1 MSKDLEQNV
10 ARIEE
15 RIEVF
20 EQRLAVME
28 RIFQTATGHDASLGE
43 DSAMLQALVA
53 EGPGM
58 SQTGICR
65 VARNRFGFSRSRVV
79 EVLRRGVGKHWRVQ
93 AGAYNSLLYFPC
105 ERAPDTHAAKPHAL
119 TESY

>member
-28 RIFQTATGHDASLGE
+28 RIFQTATGHDVSLGE
-43 DSAMLQALVA
+43 DSAMLQALVV
-53 EGPGM
+53 EIPGM
-58 SQTGICR
+58 SQTGVCR
-65 VARNRFGFSRSRVV
+65 VARGRGAASGRRKALARASRCIQLTAVFP
-79 EVLRRGVGKHWRVQ
+79 LRTCVRLAR
-93 AGAYNSLLYFPC
+93 S
-105 ERAPDTHAAKPHAL
+105 
-119 TESY
+119 